1 MQCVGKQVGIGS
13 AENDNILDG
22 MLHGIR
28 IKLDECLENVNMWSD
43 VRLEACAAACD
54 EEVLKVRKAK
64 LSDVAEDML
73 LGHIDSY
80 RAEFHRVLRAT
91 TQEDNLWQGIGIQ
104 LDECVENVNVWS
116 EDRFRYCTAACD
128 DEVGNVR
135 RRNISAAVQENL
147 LGLIHRYRVKI
158 ECLYRLATT
167 NNMMNPRGSQLD
179 ECINNVIAL
188 GGDDGGSEKKKKK
201 KKKSINKVV
210 KDLRG
215 KIKRIKL

>member
-91 TQEDNLWQGIGIQ
+91 QEDNLWQGIG
-104 LDECVENVNVWS
+104 
-116 EDRFRYCTAACD
+116 
-128 DEVGNVR
+128 
-135 RRNISAAVQENL
+135 
-147 LGLIHRYRVKI
+147 VKI
-158 ECLYRLATT
+158 I
-167 NNMMNPRGSQLD
+167 LD
-179 ECINNVIAL
+179 TVQQHVTMKLKTFGEEMFPL
-188 GGDDGGSEKKKKK
+188 QY
-201 KKKSINKVV
+201 
-210 KDLRG
+210 
-215 KIKRIKL
+215 KRTYLV